1 MINKYKDIRDIFARQ
16 TQPYVTLCKFHPKK
30 KRLVVSETTKIVI
43 EGFPRSANTW
53 SVVAFE
59 ELQSDI
65 KNHEIAHHLHA
76 PAQVIYAVKNNIPCI
91 LLIREPNDAAKSLS
105 LRESTTN
112 LENIYKRYCSFYQ
125 PLQHLKEKVLVCE
138 FKEATENFPKVI
150 QRLNKMH
157 NINISCKNMSKETK
171 HKIFKRI
178 EEINRTDD
186 RAGKKGLAMPSK
198 DKQLKLRNINT
209 NEGKWRTNAEKIYK
223 HFTLPH

>member
-1 MINKYKDIRDIFARQ
+1 
-16 TQPYVTLCKFHPKK
+16 
-30 KRLVVSETTKIVI
+30 
-43 EGFPRSANTW
+43 
-53 SVVAFE
+53 
-59 ELQSDI
+59 
-65 KNHEIAHHLHA
+65 
-76 PAQVIYAVKNNIPCI
+76 
-91 LLIREPNDAAKSLS
+91 
-105 LRESTTN
+105 
-112 LENIYKRYCSFYQ
+112 
-125 PLQHLKEKVLVCE
+125 
-138 FKEATENFPKVI
+138 
-150 QRLNKMH
+150 MH